1 MAHLSDE
8 LARLALVA
16 LGTQGPSMTH
26 QALEDRIRPNDPGL
40 LFGVLRDLV
49 RDGILWFE
57 GSPGPDRVWIL
68 LPHCDTRQGLYQ
80 ALPGLDPESV
90 RDIAAVLDR
99 HTSTCPACSC
109 LPQAAAWRQ
118 GRVPA

>member
-1 MAHLSDE
+1 MAHRSDE

-26 QALEDRIRPNDPGL
+26 RALEDWIRPSDPEL
-40 LFGVLRDLV
+40 LFGELRDLV

-57 GSPGPDRVWIL
+57 GPAGPGRVWIL
-68 LPHCDTRQGLYQ
+68 LPHCDTRQGLYR

-90 RDIAAVLDR
+90 RGIAVVLDR
-99 HTSTCPACSC
+99 HTSTCQACSR
-109 LPQAAAWRQ
+109 LPQAATWRQ